1 MDATQHTRNATMMGA
16 CMVSGRASVPQ
27 STRSVTLPAMAMV
40 APTLMS
46 CPPEAAVTS
55 VMPMARMASSEALSR
70 MVMRLPESTGSPA
83 LFVSSLMAKNEGLA
97 MRLTTTKTSSAAMGM
112 KICRRN
118 SARSLPCSR
127 GLSLSDVMMRFHLQR
142 WWP

>member
-1 MDATQHTRNATMMGA
+1 MMGA

-46 CPPEAAVTS
+46 WPPEAAVTS

-70 MVMRLPESTGSPA
+70 MVMRLPVSTGLPA
-83 LFVSSLMAKNEGLA
+83 LF
-97 MRLTTTKTSSAAMGM
+97 
-112 KICRRN
+112 
-118 SARSLPCSR
+118 
-127 GLSLSDVMMRFHLQR
+127 
-142 WWP
+142 